1 MGEHDELTEIDDGDE
16 KLLETV
22 PLTPKELAFCEAF
35 GNPESETFGN
45 ATASGAAAGFIQPRS
60 AGWKLRRRG
69 RIIAKLKSYHTAVT
83 VAVGRVLADLENERR
98 LAVEKGDIASAIR
111 ATELM
116 GKHLAMFTDV
126 LATDIPDAP
135 RYDARIAAEASR
147 ITAFLLLNPAS
158 DSPLAL
164 PAPPAVIEQKQ
175 PRPVPTLADIQ
186 ALERAR
192 NESETCDP

>member
-1 MGEHDELTEIDDGDE
+1 MFQ
-16 KLLETV
+16 KA
-22 PLTPKELAFCEAF
+22 AF
-35 GNPESETFGN
+35 
-45 ATASGAAAGFIQPRS
+45 AAAG
-60 AGWKLRRRG
+60 K
-69 RIIAKLKSYHTAVT
+69 
-83 VAVGRVLADLENERR
+83 VLTDLENTR
-98 LAVEKGDIASAIR
+98 LLALAKSDL
-111 ATELM
+111 ATAAACSKM
-116 GKHLAMFTDV
+116 QGQHLAMWTDV

-135 RYDARIAAEASR
+135 RYDPKLAAEASR